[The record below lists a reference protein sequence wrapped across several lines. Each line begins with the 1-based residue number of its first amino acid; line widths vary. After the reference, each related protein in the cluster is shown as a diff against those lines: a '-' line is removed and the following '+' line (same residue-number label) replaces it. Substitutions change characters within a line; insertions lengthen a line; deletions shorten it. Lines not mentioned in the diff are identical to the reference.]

1 MHTQFEKYAYVR
13 NHGHNNMG
21 CGHAP
26 RDGACPH
33 KSIPLHFQTYLFSM
47 VGTSFFTG
55 TINLLINLS
64 EPFFDTTV
72 GPRPNLAR
80 MCG

>member
-26 RDGACPH
+26 RDGACLH

-47 VGTSFFTG
+47 VGTVVS
-55 TINLLINLS
+55 LLELS
-64 EPFFDTTV
+64 IYY
-72 GPRPNLAR
+72 NCSL
-80 MCG
+80 